1 MILIPMVV
9 KFVLTL
15 LLSVSAFIAGVESV
29 LKLNNLIS
37 TSWFGIWQ
45 IWITLFVIY
54 VIAVIA
60 QTIIENK
67 GDN

>member
-1 MILIPMVV
+1 MILIPLVV
-9 KFVLTL
+9 KFVVL
-15 LLSVSAFIAGVESV
+15 LLMSISAFIAGVESV
-29 LKLNNLIS
+29 LKLNNLIY

-45 IWITLFVIY
+45 VWITLFVIY
-54 VIAVIA
+54 IIAVVT

>member
-9 KFVLTL
+9 KFVMTL

-29 LKLNNLIS
+29 LKLNNLIY
-37 TSWFGIWQ
+37 TSWFGIWKV
-45 IWITLFVIY
+45 WITLFVIY

>member
-1 MILIPMVV
+1 MVV
-9 KFVLTL
+9 KFVMTL

-37 TSWFGIWQ
+37 TSWFGIWKV
-45 IWITLFVIY
+45 WITLFVIY

>member
-1 MILIPMVV
+1 MVLIPLVV
-9 KFVLTL
+9 KFVVL
-15 LLSVSAFIAGVESV
+15 LLMSISAFIAGVESV
-29 LKLNNLIS
+29 LKLNNLIY

-45 IWITLFVIY
+45 VWIILFAIY
-54 VIAVIA
+54 IIAVVA

>member
-1 MILIPMVV
+1 MILVPLVV
-9 KFVLTL
+9 KFVVL
-15 LLSVSAFIAGVESV
+15 LLMSVSAFIAGVESV
-29 LKLNNLIS
+29 LKLNNLIY
-37 TSWFGIWQ
+37 TSWFGIWKV
-45 IWITLFVIY
+45 WITLFVIY

>member
-1 MILIPMVV
+1 MILVPLVV
-9 KFVLTL
+9 KFVVL
-15 LLSVSAFIAGVESV
+15 LLMSISTFIAGIESV

-37 TSWFGIWQ
+37 TSWFGIWKV
-45 IWITLFVIY
+45 WITLFVIY